1 MSSGNEWRPHSC
13 RLNPALEINSPAAA
27 AEGGVRWDEVNL
39 NLNEVNRDSTMKI
52 TEPKTP

>member
-1 MSSGNEWRPHSC
+1 MEC
-13 RLNPALEINSPAAA
+13 SP

-52 TEPKTP
+52 TEPKTPSVLLLHE